1 MTEGPLSPLAGAA
14 SIAARRATPYIP
26 PMGFFPPMHSPRTAW
41 RDLRAVMGRRSR
53 EHLIAAGLSILFTVV
68 IIVVFFLDAKVN
80 TAPPVTVT
88 YVDSW
93 SANRSDAEI
102 KADQV
107 KDQKARE
114 ERAAVRQEQ
123 FKEIANSFGIE

>member
-1 MTEGPLSPLAGAA
+1 
-14 SIAARRATPYIP
+14 
-26 PMGFFPPMHSPRTAW
+26 MGFFPPMHSPRTAL
-41 RDLRAVMGRRSR
+41 RDLRSVMQRRSR
-53 EHLIAAGLSILFTVV
+53 ESLIAAGLSVLFTVT

-80 TAPPVTVT
+80 TAPPVTIR

-93 SANRSDAEI
+93 SANRTDAEI

-114 ERAAVRQEQ
+114 ERAAKRQEQ
-123 FKEIANSFGIE
+123 FKEIANTLGIE

>member
-1 MTEGPLSPLAGAA
+1 
-14 SIAARRATPYIP
+14 
-26 PMGFFPPMHSPRTAW
+26 MGFFPPMHSPRAAL
-41 RDLRAVMGRRSR
+41 RDLGSVMRRRSR
-53 EHLIAAGLSILFTVV
+53 ESLIAAGLSILFTVV

-93 SANRSDAEI
+93 SENRTDAEI

-107 KDQKARE
+107 KDQAARE
-114 ERAAVRQEQ
+114 ERAAKRQEQ